1 MNQVLNELI
10 GIPDLVN
17 LIEEY
22 THRGRLCW
30 MSQFDH
36 VIRDINYGCVQ
47 FMLWRFFIIRKLD
60 YEAFYALIP
69 KSYLLNYDEL
79 LNELRDT
86 FDNVDYSKSSSLRW
100 FKRIS
105 SPKRG

>member
-1 MNQVLNELI
+1 MNTYIV
-10 GIPDLVN
+10 
-17 LIEEY
+17 
-22 THRGRLCW
+22 
-30 MSQFDH
+30 QFDY

-60 YEAFYALIP
+60 GDAFYALIP
-69 KSYLLNYDEL
+69 TNYLLNYEEL

-100 FKRIS
+100 FKRMS